1 MQGKDNVFRG
11 ILKYIPRDQFN
22 KTVQKHD
29 GDKWSKKFKYWDLF
43 NILLHGQL
51 SGEMSLRTV
60 GLSHSAHFG
69 VAEKKMA
76 RSTLSDCCMKKNP
89 AVLMDI
95 FWQLVERIECKGKKL
110 LNDLGSAIH
119 LLDST
124 GIMLME
130 KGHEWAKGNGRIN
143 GLKVHTLYDNE
154 LKCPVHFS
162 ITSANVN
169 DIEEAKKLA
178 IKPHKTYVFDKGYCD
193 FSWWNKIN
201 EKGSYFVSRLKKG
214 VRFEIKEINKR
225 VSENIMDDKIISL
238 TARSG
243 KQYKSLLRY
252 VEVVIE
258 SKKKIILLTNDFDSS
273 SEEIAQ
279 LYKTRWK
286 VELFFKCIK
295 QNLKIKRFWGKSENA
310 VKLQIIVAMI
320 TYVLLRLIQM
330 VSQTAY
336 SLKEVGIVVRIN
348 LGCMESINKIFKTPK
363 SDYSPGV
370 PGGAKL

>member
-1 MQGKDNVFRG
+1 MHGKSNVFRQ
-11 ILKYIPRDQFN
+11 ILKYLPREKFN
-22 KTVQKHD
+22 ETVKKYD
-29 GDKWSKKFKYWDLF
+29 GDKWAKKFKYWDLF

-51 SGEMSLRTV
+51 SGETSLRMV
-60 GLSHSAHFG
+60 GLSHNAHLG
-69 VAEKKMA
+69 VAETKMA
-76 RSTLSDCCMKKNP
+76 RSTLSDNCMTKNP

-95 FWQLVERIECKGKKL
+95 FWQLVSQIQNKGKKL
-110 LNDLGSAIH
+110 LDSLTSAIQ

-124 GIMLME
+124 GIMLMD
-130 KGHEWAKGNGRIN
+130 KGHEWVKGNGRIN

-169 DIEEAKKLA
+169 DIEEAKKLS
-178 IKPHKTYVFDKGYCD
+178 IKTDKIYVFDKGYCD

-214 VRFEIKEINKR
+214 VCYQVKEEKKPT
-225 VSENIMDDKIISL
+225 SEKILDDKIILL

-258 SKKKIILLTNDFDSS
+258 SKKNIVLLTNDFNSS
-273 SEEIAQ
+273 AEEIAQ

-286 VELFFKCIK
+286 IELFFKCIK

-310 VKLQIIVAMI
+310 VRLQIIVAMI
-320 TYVLLRLIQM
+320 AYVLLRLIQM
-330 VSQTAY
+330 ISLTAY
-336 SLKEVGIVVRIN
+336 SLKEVGVLVRIN
-348 LGCMESINKIFKTPK
+348 LGCTELINKILKIPERV
-363 SDYSPGV
+363 YSSEESE
-370 PGGAKL
+370 KIDL